1 MMEHY
6 EYTLDDLMHG
16 LDSDKEET
24 NMQYTFTDREFKAI
38 EAAQKLYFKLTDD
51 LEATIDEE
59 ACDPID
65 MRDVV
70 TKWFRHH
77 KEEIEL
83 CQVLIPDSMT
93 YIMAI
98 KDRYALP
105 CALNRLSTDKYNRK
119 NRDN

>member
-6 EYTLDDLMHG
+6 EYTFDDLMHG
-16 LDSDKEET
+16 LDSD
-24 NMQYTFTDREFKAI
+24 TDYKRKVI
-38 EAAQKLYFKLTDD
+38 EATKKLYCKLSDD
-51 LEATIDEE
+51 LEATMDEE

-70 TKWFRHH
+70 AKWFGHH
-77 KEEIEL
+77 REEIEL
-83 CQVLIPDSMT
+83 CQVLVPGLTT

-105 CALNRLSTDKYNRK
+105 CVLNQLSTDKYNRK